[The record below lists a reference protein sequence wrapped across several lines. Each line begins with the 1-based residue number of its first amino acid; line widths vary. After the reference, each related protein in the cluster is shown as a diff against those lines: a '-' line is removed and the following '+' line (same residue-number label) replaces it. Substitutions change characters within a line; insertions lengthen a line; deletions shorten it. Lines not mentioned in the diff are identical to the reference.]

1 MYSHCNICNIQI
13 KHMQHTSETH
23 ETYDCNT
30 CSSTCYRPV
39 KVDAGAGEAQGEA
52 RDAGSMLREVWMV

>member
-1 MYSHCNICNIQI
+1 
-13 KHMQHTSETH
+13 MQHTSETH